1 LWGVFVIGN
10 LAEGEEVKSPKASP
24 ISPSVVPMLTLAIM
38 KSSLIK
44 NLSIIVILTARG
56 AGELYI
62 YFAVMEIAIKAPI
75 VWYASICNK

>member
-1 LWGVFVIGN
+1 
-10 LAEGEEVKSPKASP
+10 
-24 ISPSVVPMLTLAIM
+24 
-38 KSSLIK
+38 
-44 NLSIIVILTARG
+44 VILTARG

>member
-1 LWGVFVIGN
+1 
-10 LAEGEEVKSPKASP
+10 
-24 ISPSVVPMLTLAIM
+24 MLTLAIM

-75 VWYASICNK
+75 VWCIYFAVMEIAIKAPIVWYASICNK

>member
-1 LWGVFVIGN
+1 
-10 LAEGEEVKSPKASP
+10 
-24 ISPSVVPMLTLAIM
+24 MLTLAIM

-56 AGELYI
+56 AGELCI